1 MNDLVI
7 VLTQGN
13 GLSFLASIGREKV
26 HTPPNGDCAVIAFLQ
41 TCLYNNGDDVMV
53 QNSPLIDTGRCFAV
67 SASSAMRQTLV
78 RYLRSEDPVG
88 KILYSCLSIE
98 GIVQLQALLR
108 TQHNM
113 VRQWERMTTISD
125 FVEYAYGRNYDDGGI
140 WLDSFGLRAL
150 ALSKTRNVV
159 VVTERNGNS
168 SCTLY
173 NGQPC
178 DEFVNPRQRLL
189 TPRMPTHANF
199 QPGLPLTTT
208 SATTI
213 VPAYIFDRNTVV
225 IVYNGTN
232 HFEATR
238 PLHSA
243 RDMSSLA
250 QRANERRTPFEIQHI
265 QQRLWALP

>member
-1 MNDLVI
+1 
-7 VLTQGN
+7 
-13 GLSFLASIGREKV
+13 
-26 HTPPNGDCAVIAFLQ
+26 
-41 TCLYNNGDDVMV
+41 MV
-53 QNSPLIDTGRCFAV
+53 QNSPSIDTGRCLAV
-67 SASSAMRQTLV
+67 SASGAMRKTLV

-98 GIVQLQALLR
+98 GIVQLQAFLR

-125 FVEYAYGRNYDDGGI
+125 FIEYAYGRNYADGGI

-159 VVTERNGNS
+159 VVTETNGNS

-173 NGQPC
+173 NGHPC

-199 QPGLPLTTT
+199 QASLPLTST
-208 SATTI
+208 SATTS

-238 PLHSA
+238 PLLSSG
-243 RDMSSLA
+243 DMAALT
-250 QRANERRTPFEIQHI
+250 QRVNERSTPFQLQII
-265 QQRLWALP
+265 QQRMWALS